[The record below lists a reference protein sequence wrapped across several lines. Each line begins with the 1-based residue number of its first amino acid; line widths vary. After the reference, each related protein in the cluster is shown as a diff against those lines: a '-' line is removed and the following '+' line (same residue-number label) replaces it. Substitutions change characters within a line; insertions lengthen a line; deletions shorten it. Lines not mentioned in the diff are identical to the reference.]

1 MMMIVL
7 AAWRKSPRRRSRLS
21 LTATTKMS
29 VSAARG
35 NVGTAAGRRPLPLET
50 TVEQSQLDDILNDL
64 LTDPL
69 FAGNAR
75 SFDWSNDADG
85 TYGSISPKHGSIT
98 THSGHGGRTVV
109 SWQMNQDGPT
119 STVAVNRQTVDRQ
132 AAGGVVETDSS
143 RRVQTTASSRPATGP
158 GGRYE
163 SHRFESR
170 SEKTSRHETA
180 SKPQPPVPPVRRQ
193 LFSPESFN
201 HVDGPATHPQ
211 QQASK
216 YRVTTHMSD
225 TEDASGPRSRWVD
238 EQRRSTSTKS
248 QTSRQQRSTWRPGPT
263 TVVQS
268 DTEDYFRPS
277 FASTERR
284 AAPSVP
290 HRWHSTSSYYD
301 DPYMSDSGLL
311 SSRRSRTLQSGRS
324 SGTRTYDLE
333 SGRLF
338 ETKKSFFVSG
348 LERPARR
355 GPDTKYTFS
364 ISPQRSLP
372 ADEFPTKASRAAPP
386 AQTTPLRSST
396 SPILPPLRS
405 DSSREAVLRVNT
417 TREFASKTTTGT
429 DTSLCNSADLPS
441 TLCILIADCRSFFVQ
456 TTVGRRL
463 TMDQ

>member
-1 MMMIVL
+1 
-7 AAWRKSPRRRSRLS
+7 
-21 LTATTKMS
+21 MS
-29 VSAARG
+29 VSTARS
-35 NVGTAAGRRPLPLET
+35 NVGAAPGRRPLPLET
-50 TVEQSQLDDILNDL
+50 AVEQSQLDDILNDL

-75 SFDWSNDADG
+75 SFEWSNDAEG

-109 SWQMNQDGPT
+109 SWQMNQEGPT
-119 STVAVNRQTVDRQ
+119 STVAVNRHTVDRP
-132 AAGGVVETDSS
+132 APGAVVETDSA
-143 RRVQTTASSRPATGP
+143 RRMQTTASSRPATTSGVG

-163 SHRFESR
+163 SRRFDSR
-170 SEKTSRHETA
+170 SETTTRRDTVG
-180 SKPQPPVPPVRRQ
+180 KPQPPAPPVRRQ

-201 HVDGPATHPQ
+201 HVDGPAIHPK

-216 YRVTTHMSD
+216 YRGTTYMSD
-225 TEDASGPRSRWVD
+225 TEDPSSSRSRWAN
-238 EQRRSTSTKS
+238 EQHRSTSTKS
-248 QTSRQQRSTWRPGPT
+248 QTSRQQRSTWRSGPT

-284 AAPSVP
+284 AAPPSVP
-290 HRWHSTSSYYD
+290 QRWRSTSSYE

-311 SSRRSRTLQSGRS
+311 ASRRGRTMQSSRS

-348 LERPARR
+348 LERPASR
-355 GPDTKYTFS
+355 GPDTKYVFS
-364 ISPQRSLP
+364 VSPQRSLP
-372 ADEFPTKASRAAPP
+372 PEEFPTTASRAAPP
-386 AQTTPLRSST
+386 AQTTPTRSST
-396 SPILPPLRS
+396 SPVVLPPLRT

-417 TREFASKTTTGT
+417 TRDMRTATGLYIV
-429 DTSLCNSADLPS
+429 SL
-441 TLCILIADCRSFFVQ
+441 
-456 TTVGRRL
+456 
-463 TMDQ
+463 

>member
-1 MMMIVL
+1 V
-7 AAWRKSPRRRSRLS
+7 P
-21 LTATTKMS
+21 LTTTAKMS
-29 VSAARG
+29 VSTARS
-35 NVGTAAGRRPLPLET
+35 NVGPSVARRPLPLET

-75 SFDWSNDADG
+75 SFEWSNDAEG

-109 SWQMNQDGPT
+109 SWQMNQEGPT
-119 STVAVNRQTVDRQ
+119 SNIAVNRHTVDRS
-132 AAGGVVETDSS
+132 APGAVVETDSS
-143 RRVQTTASSRPATGP
+143 RRFQSTSSSRPTTGSGG

-163 SHRFESR
+163 SRRFDAR
-170 SEKTSRHETA
+170 SETTTRRETTS
-180 SKPQPPVPPVRRQ
+180 SKPQPPTPPVRRQ

-201 HVDGPATHPQ
+201 HVDGPAIHPK
-211 QQASK
+211 QQAGK
-216 YRVTTHMSD
+216 FRVGATYKSD
-225 TEDASGPRSRWVD
+225 TDDPSSPRSRWMD
-238 EQRRSTSTKS
+238 EQYQSTSSKTQS
-248 QTSRQQRSTWRPGPT
+248 SRHQRSTWRSGPT

-277 FASTERR
+277 RASTERR
-284 AAPSVP
+284 PAPPSVP
-290 HRWHSTSSYYD
+290 QRWHSTISYD

-324 SGTRTYDLE
+324 AGTRTYDLE

-338 ETKKSFFVSG
+338 ETKRSFFVSG

-372 ADEFPTKASRAAPP
+372 PEEFPTKASRAPP
-386 AQTTPLRSST
+386 AQSTPMRSST
-396 SPILPPLRS
+396 SPVLPPLRT
-405 DSSREAVLRVNT
+405 DSSREAVLRVT
-417 TREFASKTTTGT
+417 TTKTTTGT
-429 DTSLCNSADLPS
+429 SIS
-441 TLCILIADCRSFFVQ
+441 
-456 TTVGRRL
+456 
-463 TMDQ
+463 

>member
-1 MMMIVL
+1 
-7 AAWRKSPRRRSRLS
+7 
-21 LTATTKMS
+21 MS
-29 VSAARG
+29 VSTARG
-35 NVGTAAGRRPLPLET
+35 NVGTSAGRRPLPLET

-75 SFDWSNDADG
+75 SFEWSNDAEG

-109 SWQMNQDGPT
+109 SWQMNQEGPT
-119 STVAVNRQTVDRQ
+119 STVAVDRHTVDRP
-132 AAGGVVETDSS
+132 APGAVVETDSS
-143 RRVQTTASSRPATGP
+143 RRFQSTSSSRPTTGSGG

-163 SHRFESR
+163 SRRFDAR
-170 SEKTSRHETA
+170 SETTTRRETTG
-180 SKPQPPVPPVRRQ
+180 KPQPPTPPVRRQ

-201 HVDGPATHPQ
+201 HVDGPSVHPK
-211 QQASK
+211 QQAGK
-216 YRVTTHMSD
+216 YRGGTTYKSD
-225 TEDASGPRSRWVD
+225 TDDPSSPRSRWTD
-238 EQRRSTSTKS
+238 EQYRSTSTK
-248 QTSRQQRSTWRPGPT
+248 THASRQQRSTWRAGPT
-263 TVVQS
+263 AVVQS

-277 FASTERR
+277 HASTDRR
-284 AAPSVP
+284 PAPPSVP
-290 HRWHSTSSYYD
+290 QRWHSTSAYD

-324 SGTRTYDLE
+324 GGTRTYELE

-372 ADEFPTKASRAAPP
+372 PEEFPTKASRAPPP
-386 AQTTPLRSST
+386 AQSTPIPSST
-396 SPILPPLRS
+396 SPVLPPLRT
-405 DSSREAVLRVNT
+405 DSSREAVLRVTT
-417 TREFASKTTTGT
+417 TRTTGILHKPAVLLT
-429 DTSLCNSADLPS
+429 FHPLDTSPS
-441 TLCILIADCRSFFVQ
+441 IYFCSVI
-456 TTVGRRL
+456 
-463 TMDQ
+463 